1 MATNKASGAARRLL
15 AFLALLCLASPA
27 AAWWE
32 FGHYTV
38 GRIGYME
45 AKPSTQATVRR
56 LIASSRLLETPTCP
70 IRSIEDASYWPDCI
84 KALGD
89 RFSYAASWHYQNVD
103 ICKPFDLK
111 AACRDG
117 NCVSAQIERNLK
129 LLADKKLPARER
141 VMALAFLTHFV
152 GDLHMPLHAGDKG
165 DLGGNRFAVSYGVIA
180 GRTNLHGTWDGW
192 IAERGISNPPRGP
205 GGVLSDF
212 SPAERATM
220 RGGTV
225 EDWSREGWETA
236 REYAYGSVMTDP
248 CGPLPAERPVI
259 DEATTRKLVPIARRQ
274 IARGGLRLAR
284 LLDEAVG

>member
-1 MATNKASGAARRLL
+1 MAVGMTKRLL
-15 AFLALLCLASPA
+15 SLLALFLLASPA

-32 FGHYTV
+32 YGHYTV

-45 AKPSTQATVRR
+45 AKPSTQAAVRR
-56 LIASSRLLETPTCP
+56 LIASSGTLETPTCP
-70 IRSIEDASYWPDCI
+70 IRNIEDASYWPDCV
-84 KALGD
+84 KGLGD
-89 RFSYAASWHYQNVD
+89 RFSYASPWHYQNVD

-141 VMALAFLTHFV
+141 VMALAFLVHFV
-152 GDLHMPLHAGDKG
+152 GDLHMPLHAGDKS
-165 DLGGNRFAVSYGVIA
+165 DLGGNRFPVTYGVIA

-192 IAERGISNPPRGP
+192 IAERGISNPPGGP
-205 GGVLSDF
+205 GGVLTDF
-212 SPAERATM
+212 PAAERSAM

-225 EDWSREGWETA
+225 EDWSRESWEVS
-236 REYAYGSVMTDP
+236 REFAYGSVMADP
-248 CGPLPAERPVI
+248 CGAVPAERPVI
-259 DEATTRKLVPIARRQ
+259 DEATTQKLVPVARRQ

-284 LLDEAVG
+284 LLDEALS

>member
-1 MATNKASGAARRLL
+1 MLKRLFALAAL
-15 AFLALLCLASPA
+15 FLAATPA

-32 FGHYTV
+32 YGHYTV

-45 AKPSTQATVRR
+45 AAPATQAAVRR

-70 IRSIEDASYWPDCI
+70 IRSIEDASYWPDCV
-84 KALGD
+84 KGLGE
-89 RFSYAASWHYQNVD
+89 RFSYASSWHYQNVD

-141 VMALAFLTHFV
+141 VMALAFLVHFV

-165 DLGGNRFAVSYGVIA
+165 DLGGNRFPVTYGVIA

-192 IAERGISNPPRGP
+192 IAERGISQPP
-205 GGVLSDF
+205 GGPAGVLGAYSAADRI
-212 SPAERATM
+212 AM
-220 RGGTV
+220 RDGTV
-225 EDWSREGWETA
+225 EDWSRESWETS
-236 REYAYGSVMTDP
+236 RELAYGSVMADP
-248 CGPLPAERPVI
+248 CGPVPAERPVI
-259 DEATTRKLVPIARRQ
+259 DEATTRKLAPIARKQ

-284 LLDEAVG
+284 LLDEALG